1 MEFTKDIQLNNKPT
15 VNQCVTVTYH
25 GFLSGSSEL
34 TIVYGFGETWEHTSE
49 MKMQKTSNGFSA
61 KINMLDFDTF
71 NFCFRNS
78 NYEWDNNS
86 NCNYIS
92 SILPAVDNEAIHAE
106 IELLF
111 NELLSTQEQ
120 KQSVQTFDI
129 DALIEEILQPI
140 AIQQETEENTPI
152 QITTQPIDLGVEITN
167 VLSQIKNETPV
178 ENLVEYST
186 LDEILSGTVIDQT
199 PVELFEQDSVD
210 EIVNELIQNMSTSQ
224 EEADNVDKIE
234 AVETE
239 EKALINPED
248 AFMISPRKLSKFY
261 LFRKRIKLAF
271 YKALVK
277 IPKMI
282 FGAEEE

>member
-1 MEFTKDIQLNNKPT
+1 MEFTKDIQLNQKPT
-15 VNQCVTVTYH
+15 VNQYVTLTYH

-34 TIVYGFGETWEHTSE
+34 TIVYGFGESWEHTSE
-49 MKMQKTSNGFSA
+49 MEMQKTSDGFTA
-61 KINMLDFDTF
+61 KIKMLDFGTF

-92 SILPAVDNEAIHAE
+92 SILPAVNKEAIHAE

-111 NELLSTQEQ
+111 NELCSSQEEQ
-120 KQSVQTFDI
+120 KNVQTFDI

-140 AIQQETEENTPI
+140 AIQDEVEENTPI
-152 QITTQPIDLGVEITN
+152 QITSQPIDLGVEIAN
-167 VLSQIKNETPV
+167 VLSQIEKETPI
-178 ENLVEYST
+178 EPLAEYST
-186 LDEILSGTVIDQT
+186 LDEILSGTVIGQT
-199 PVELFEQDSVD
+199 PVDLFEEDSVD

-224 EEADNVDKIE
+224 EKTNEVQTTK
-234 AVETE
+234 TE
-239 EKALINPED
+239 ETALINPED
-248 AFMISPRKLSKFY
+248 AFIISPRKLSKFY
-261 LFRKRIKLAF
+261 LFRKRLKLAF

-282 FGAEEE
+282 FGTEEE